1 MTMYELYMCVCVCV
15 CVCVCTY
22 MDSKFQVKERFERS
36 TTNDSIT
43 LPAIEV
49 HI

>member
-1 MTMYELYMCVCVCV
+1 MTMYELYM

-49 HI
+49 RA